1 MLDSYT
7 NYDLKYAKL
16 VRYITKYSNPF
27 MESDMI
33 CYINQVKC
41 NPTS

>member
-7 NYDLKYAKL
+7 NYDLNAKNNEW
-16 VRYITKYSNPF
+16 YITKYSNPF